1 MSFTCA
7 KANTLTFAHQ
17 QENECRWLV
26 YTTRM
31 NESDLLAGLNPAQR
45 DAVTC
50 DAQHLLVLAGA
61 GSGKTRVLT
70 SRISYF
76 CQNFGMS
83 PFAVLAVTF
92 TNKAAHEMR
101 HRLEQQ
107 LGIATQPL
115 WIGTFHGLAHRFLRQ
130 HYKEAGLP
138 QTFQILDSDDQTR
151 VIKRALK
158 DLQLDEEKWPARQAA
173 SFINSNK
180 EEGRRAHHIQANGD
194 LFTATML
201 RIYQAYEVLCQ
212 RSGLI
217 DFAEILL
224 RSHELWLKHPDLL
237 KHYQVRFRM
246 ILVDEFQ
253 DTNRIQYAWLR
264 LLAGENGML
273 TAVGDDDQSIYGWR
287 GACIENIRTFQRD
300 YADAE
305 LIRLEQNYRST
316 SVILQAANAVIANNG
331 DRLGKNLWTDRV
343 EGQPISVYAGYND
356 LDEAHFIARML
367 DERFRAGTARRD
379 MAILYRSNAQ
389 SRVLEEALLR
399 AQIPYRIYG
408 GLRFFERAEIKNAV
422 AYLRLMQQR
431 HDDTAFERIVNV
443 PTRGIGD
450 KSVDTLRQLAREGQ
464 ISLWMAAQQVVRERL
479 LPSLAVG
486 KILFF
491 LELIDRL
498 DADTQDA
505 PLGDLVSAV
514 IEQSGLIT
522 HHEKEK
528 GEKGQA
534 RVENLREL
542 VTAAR
547 EFDVEDTDAPS
558 VLAAFLDHA
567 ALEAGEQQA
576 GEFEDAVQ
584 LMTLHA
590 AKGLEFP
597 IVFLAGCEEGL
608 FPHEMALQENNLEE
622 ERRLCYVG
630 ITRAMRELFIT
641 YAEVRRLYGNEAYHV
656 PSRFLKE
663 IPEALLAPVR
673 QQSAPTYGGF
683 KSGSQQK
690 STGSSLGNDLRQTTL
705 GGDESGEGAWRLGE
719 GVVHSRFGDGVI
731 LAFEGNGPN
740 ARIQVNFKG
749 IGSKWLVA
757 QYARLTRA

>member
-1 MSFTCA
+1 MGVS
-7 KANTLTFAHQ
+7 
-17 QENECRWLV
+17 LV
-26 YTTRM
+26 YNGRM
-31 NESDLLAGLNPAQR
+31 NSQDLLAGLNPAQR

-50 DAQHLLVLAGA
+50 DSQHLLVLAGA

-70 SRISYF
+70 TRISHF
-76 CQNFGMS
+76 CREFGIS

-101 HRLEQQ
+101 ARLEQQ
-107 LGIATQPL
+107 LGIPTQPL
-115 WIGTFHGLAHRFLRQ
+115 WIGTFHGLAHRFLRM
-130 HYKEAGLP
+130 HYQEAGLP

-151 VIKRALK
+151 VIKRVLR
-158 DLQLDEEKWPARQAA
+158 DLSLDEEKWPARQAS
-173 SFINSNK
+173 SFINGHK
-180 EEGRRAHHIQANGD
+180 EEGRRAHHIQHNGD

-201 RIYQAYEVLCQ
+201 RIYQAYEVICQ
-212 RSGLI
+212 RGGLI

-224 RSHELWLKHPDLL
+224 RSHELWLNHPELL
-237 KHYQVRFRM
+237 RHYQARFRM

-253 DTNRIQYAWLR
+253 DTNKIQYAWLR
-264 LLAGENGML
+264 LLAGEHGML

-316 SVILQAANAVIANNG
+316 SAILQAANAVIANNG
-331 DRLGKNLWTDRV
+331 DRLGKNLWTDR
-343 EGQPISVYAGYND
+343 GNGDPIRVYAAFND
-356 LDEAHFIARML
+356 LDEAQFIARML
-367 DERFRAGTARRD
+367 DERFRSGTTRRD

-422 AYLRLMQQR
+422 AYLRLLQQR
-431 HDDTAFERIVNV
+431 DDDTAFERIVNV

-450 KSVDTLRQLAREGQ
+450 KSVDTLRQLARELQ
-464 ISLWMAAQQVVRERL
+464 ISLWAAAGRVISDKL
-479 LPSLAVG
+479 LPAAATG
-486 KILFF
+486 KIMAFMQ
-491 LELIDRL
+491 LIETL
-498 DADTQDA
+498 DVTTREV
-505 PLGDLVSAV
+505 PLGELVHAV
-514 IEQSGLIT
+514 IEQTGLVP

-528 GEKGQA
+528 GEKAQA

-542 VTAAR
+542 VAAAK
-547 EFDVEDTDAPS
+547 EFEVEDDEAPS
-558 VLAAFLDHA
+558 PLAAFLDHA

-608 FPHEMALQENNLEE
+608 FPHEMALQDNNLEE

-630 ITRAMRELFIT
+630 ITRAMRELFLT
-641 YAEVRRLYGNEAYHV
+641 YAEVRRLYGSENYHV
-656 PSRFLKE
+656 PSRFLRE
-663 IPEALLAPVR
+663 IPESLIESVR
-673 QQSAPTYGGF
+673 QQSAPVFGGYRTGAGVPARGAAGAAA
-683 KSGSQQK
+683 SGS
-690 STGSSLGNDLRQTTL
+690 GSSLRQTSL
-705 GGDESGEGAWRLGE
+705 GGDATGDGAWSLGQR
-719 GVVHSRFGDGVI
+719 VAHPRFGEGVI

-740 ARIQVNFKG
+740 ARIQVNFADL
-749 IGSKWLVA
+749 GSKWLVA
-757 QYARLTRA
+757 QYARLTRV

>member
-1 MSFTCA
+1 
-7 KANTLTFAHQ
+7 
-17 QENECRWLV
+17 
-26 YTTRM
+26 M
-31 NESDLLAGLNPAQR
+31 NELNLLDGLNPAQR

-50 DAQHLLVLAGA
+50 DSQHLLVLAGA

-76 CQNFGMS
+76 CQHFAMS

-101 HRLEQQ
+101 ARLEQQ

-115 WIGTFHGLAHRFLRQ
+115 WIGTFHGLAHRFLRA
-130 HYKEAGLP
+130 HYEAAGLP
-138 QTFQILDSDDQTR
+138 QNFQILDSDDQLR
-151 VIKRALK
+151 VVKRVMK
-158 DLQLDEEKWPARQAA
+158 ELQLDEEKWPARQSA
-173 SFINSNK
+173 SFINGHK
-180 EEGRRAHHIQANGD
+180 EEGRRPAHIAHNGD
-194 LFTATML
+194 LYTATQL
-201 RIYQAYEVLCQ
+201 RVYSAYEAICQ
-212 RSGLI
+212 RGGLI

-224 RSHELWLKHPDLL
+224 RCHELFLKHEDIL
-237 KHYQVRFRM
+237 KHYQARFRM

-264 LLAGENGML
+264 LLAGERGML

-331 DRLGKNLWTDRV
+331 DRMGKNLWTDRG
-343 EGQPISVYAGYND
+343 EGEPISVYAAFND
-356 LDEAHFIARML
+356 LDEAHYIAKL
-367 DERFRAGTARRD
+367 IDTRFRSGVARRD

-389 SRVLEEALLR
+389 SRVLEEAMLR

-422 AYLRLMQQR
+422 GYLRLLLQR
-431 HDDTAFERIVNV
+431 IDDTAFERVVNT

-450 KSVDTLRQLAREGQ
+450 KSLDMIRQLAREQ
-464 ISLWMAAQQVVRERL
+464 QVSLWSAAEQVVAERR
-479 LPSLAVG
+479 LPALATG
-486 KILFF
+486 KIQAF
-491 LELIDRL
+491 LILIDNL
-498 DADTQDA
+498 DANTQGA
-505 PLGDLVSAV
+505 SLGEIVEAV
-514 IEQSGLIT
+514 IEQSGLVA

-542 VTAAR
+542 ISAAR
-547 EFDVEDTDAPS
+547 EFDVDDHVQAEEIPS
-558 VLAAFLDHA
+558 PLAAFLDHA

-584 LMTLHA
+584 MMTLHA

-597 IVFLAGCEEGL
+597 LVFLAGVEEGL

-630 ITRAMRELFIT
+630 ITRAMSELVIS
-641 YAEVRRLYGNEAYHV
+641 YAEVRRLYGTESYHV
-656 PSRFLKE
+656 ASRFLGE

-673 QQSAPTYGGF
+673 QQAPPMRAGFRGGSGFAANSSGQSSSGF
-683 KSGSQQK
+683 KQE
-690 STGSSLGNDLRQTTL
+690 TL
-705 GGDESGEGAWRLGE
+705 GDDDGSGWRLGQA
-719 GVVHSRFGDGVI
+719 VNHPRFGDGVI
-731 LAFEGNGPN
+731 LAFEGSGPN
-740 ARIQVNFKG
+740 ARIQVNFSEL
-749 IGSKWLVA
+749 GSKWLVS
-757 QYARLTRA
+757 QYARLTRKV

>member
-1 MSFTCA
+1 
-7 KANTLTFAHQ
+7 
-17 QENECRWLV
+17 
-26 YTTRM
+26 M
-31 NESDLLAGLNPAQR
+31 NESALLDGLNPAQH

-50 DAQHLLVLAGA
+50 DSQQVLVLAGA

-76 CQNFGMS
+76 CQHFGMS

-101 HRLEQQ
+101 ARLEQQ

-115 WIGTFHGLAHRFLRQ
+115 WIGTFHGLAHRFLRA
-130 HYKEAGLP
+130 HHEAAGLP
-138 QTFQILDSDDQTR
+138 QNFQILDSDDQLR
-151 VIKRALK
+151 VVKRVMK
-158 DLQLDEEKWPARQAA
+158 ELQLDEEKWPARQ
-173 SFINSNK
+173 STGFINGHK
-180 EEGRRAHHIQANGD
+180 EEGRRAAHIAHNGD
-194 LFTATML
+194 LYTATQL
-201 RIYQAYEVLCQ
+201 RVYSAYESICQ
-212 RSGLI
+212 RGGLI

-224 RSHELWLKHPDLL
+224 RCHELFLKHADILT
-237 KHYQVRFRM
+237 HYQARFRM

-264 LLAGENGML
+264 LLAGERGML

-287 GACIENIRTFQRD
+287 GACIENIRTYQRD
-300 YADAE
+300 YPNAE

-331 DRLGKNLWTDRV
+331 DRLGKNLWTDRG
-343 EGQPISVYAGYND
+343 EGERISVYAAFND
-356 LDEAHFIARML
+356 LDEAHYIAKL
-367 DERFRAGTARRD
+367 IDVRFHSGVARRD

-389 SRVLEEALLR
+389 SRVLEEAMLR

-422 AYLRLMQQR
+422 GYLRLMLQR
-431 HDDTAFERIVNV
+431 IDDTAFDRIVNT

-450 KSVDTLRQLAREGQ
+450 KSLDAIRQLAREQ
-464 ISLWMAAQQVVRERL
+464 QVSLWSAAEQVVAERR
-479 LPSLAVG
+479 LPALATG
-486 KILFF
+486 KIQAF
-491 LELIDRL
+491 LTLIDDL
-498 DADTQDA
+498 DKNTQGA
-505 PLGDLVSAV
+505 TLGELVEAV
-514 IEQSGLIT
+514 IEQSGLVA

-528 GEKGQA
+528 GEKAQA

-542 VTAAR
+542 ISAAG
-547 EFDVEDTDAPS
+547 EFDADEYSPDMEVPS
-558 VLAAFLDHA
+558 PLAAFLDHA

-584 LMTLHA
+584 MMTLHA

-597 IVFLAGCEEGL
+597 LVFLAGMEEGL

-630 ITRAMRELFIT
+630 ITRAMRELVIS
-641 YAEVRRLYGNEAYHV
+641 YAEVRRLYGTESYHV
-656 PSRFLKE
+656 ASRFLGE
-663 IPEALLAPVR
+663 IPEALLVPVR
-673 QQSAPTYGGF
+673 QQAPGLRAGFRNAGAMAPSGGRTSAALS
-683 KSGSQQK
+683 SGLKQE
-690 STGSSLGNDLRQTTL
+690 TL
-705 GGDESGEGAWRLGE
+705 GDDDGSGWRLGQT
-719 GVVHSRFGDGVI
+719 VNHPRFGDGVI
-731 LAFEGNGPN
+731 LAFEGSGPN
-740 ARIQVNFKG
+740 ARIQVNFRDL
-749 IGSKWLVA
+749 GSKWLVA

>member
-1 MSFTCA
+1 
-7 KANTLTFAHQ
+7 
-17 QENECRWLV
+17 
-26 YTTRM
+26 M

-50 DAQHLLVLAGA
+50 DSQHLLVLAGA

-70 SRISYF
+70 TRISHF
-76 CQNFGMS
+76 CREFGMS

-101 HRLEQQ
+101 ARLEQQ

-115 WIGTFHGLAHRFLRQ
+115 WIGTFHGLAHRFLRM
-130 HYKEAGLP
+130 HYKEANLP
-138 QTFQILDSDDQTR
+138 QTFQILDADDQQR
-151 VIKRALK
+151 VIKRVLR

-173 SFINSNK
+173 GFINGHK
-180 EEGRRAHHIQANGD
+180 EEGRRPQHIRHNGD
-194 LFTATML
+194 LFTATQL
-201 RIYQAYEVLCQ
+201 RVYEAYEVICQ
-212 RSGLI
+212 RGGLI

-224 RSHELWLKHPDLL
+224 RSYELWLNHPELL
-237 KHYQVRFRM
+237 RHYQARFRM

-264 LLAGENGML
+264 LLAGEHGML

-300 YADAE
+300 YGDVE

-316 SVILQAANAVIANNG
+316 SIILQAANAVIANNG
-331 DRLGKNLWTDRV
+331 DRLGKNLWTDR
-343 EGQPISVYAGYND
+343 GQGDPIRVYAAFND

-399 AQIPYRIYG
+399 GQIPYRIYG

-422 AYLRLMQQR
+422 AYLRLLQQR
-431 HDDTAFERIVNV
+431 DDDTAFERVVNT

-450 KSVDTLRQLAREGQ
+450 KSVDTLRQLAREQG
-464 ISLWMAAQQVVRERL
+464 ISLWAAALAVTREKL
-479 LPSLAVG
+479 LPAAATG
-486 KILFF
+486 KIMAF
-491 LELIDRL
+491 LQLVETL
-498 DADTQDA
+498 DVTTREV
-505 PLGDLVSAV
+505 PLGELVSAV
-514 IEQSGLIT
+514 IEQTGLIA

-547 EFDVEDTDAPS
+547 EFDVEDDEAPS
-558 VLAAFLDHA
+558 PLAAFLDHA

-597 IVFLAGCEEGL
+597 VVFLAGCEEGL
-608 FPHEMALQENNLEE
+608 FPHEMALQDNNLEE

-630 ITRAMRELFIT
+630 ITRAMRELFMT
-641 YAEVRRLYGNEAYHV
+641 YAEVRRLYGSENYKV
-656 PSRFLKE
+656 PSRFLRE
-663 IPEALLAPVR
+663 IPESLLEPVR
-673 QQSAPTYGGF
+673 QQSAPAFGGQRGGF
-683 KSGSQQK
+683 GSQGGSAGTRMTGGGSGS
-690 STGSSLGNDLRQTTL
+690 LRQTTL
-705 GGDESGEGAWRLGE
+705 GGDATGEGAWQLGQR
-719 GVVHSRFGDGVI
+719 VSHPRFGEGVI

-740 ARIQVNFKG
+740 ARIQVNFADL
-749 IGSKWLVA
+749 GSKWLVA
-757 QYARLTRA
+757 QYARLTRI

>member
-1 MSFTCA
+1 
-7 KANTLTFAHQ
+7 
-17 QENECRWLV
+17 
-26 YTTRM
+26 M
-31 NESDLLAGLNPAQR
+31 NDTELLKGLNAAQH

-50 DAQHLLVLAGA
+50 DSQHLLVLAGA

-70 SRISYF
+70 SRITHF
-76 CQNFGMS
+76 CQNFGIS

-101 HRLEQQ
+101 ARLEQQ

-115 WIGTFHGLAHRFLRQ
+115 WIGTFHGLAHRFLRA
-130 HYKEAGLP
+130 HFKEAGLP
-138 QTFQILDSDDQTR
+138 QTFQILDGDDQQR
-151 VIKRALK
+151 VIKRVLK

-173 SFINSNK
+173 SFINGNK
-180 EEGRRAHHIQANGD
+180 EEGRRPQHIQPNGD
-194 LFTATML
+194 LYTGTQL
-201 RIYQAYEVLCQ
+201 RIYSAYEEVCQ

-224 RSHELWLKHPDLL
+224 RSHELWLNHPDLL
-237 KHYQVRFRM
+237 KHYQTRFRM

-253 DTNRIQYAWLR
+253 DTNKIQYAWLR
-264 LLAGENGML
+264 MLAGEHGML

-316 SVILQAANAVIANNG
+316 SAILQAANAVIANNG
-331 DRLGKNLWTDRV
+331 DRLGKNLWTERPNGD
-343 EGQPISVYAGYND
+343 PIRVYAAFND
-356 LDEAHFIARML
+356 LDEAHYIARTL
-367 DERFRAGTARRD
+367 DDRFRAGTARRD

-422 AYLRLMQQR
+422 GYLRLLQQR
-431 HDDTAFERIVNV
+431 DDDTAFERVVNT

-450 KSVDTLRQLAREGQ
+450 KTLELLRQVTRDEK
-464 ISLWMAAQQVVRERL
+464 ISLWAAAEAVLKGKMLPTLASGKLAAFLQLIETLDVNTREVPL
-479 LPSLAVG
+479 G
-486 KILFF
+486 
-491 LELIDRL
+491 ELIE
-498 DADTQDA
+498 
-505 PLGDLVSAV
+505 AV
-514 IEQSGLIT
+514 IEQSGLVL
-522 HHEKEK
+522 HHQKEK

-542 VTAAR
+542 ISAAR
-547 EFDVEDTDAPS
+547 EFEVEDDEAPS
-558 VLAAFLDHA
+558 ALAAFLDHA

-597 IVFLAGCEEGL
+597 IVFLAGFEEGL
-608 FPHEMALQENNLEE
+608 FPHEMALKDGNIEE

-630 ITRAMRELFIT
+630 ITRAMRELYIT
-641 YAEVRRLYGNEAYHV
+641 YAEVRRLYGSENHHV
-656 PSRFLKE
+656 PSRFLRE
-663 IPEALLAPVR
+663 MPETLLEPVR
-673 QQSAPTYGGF
+673 VKSAPTAMGYRGGSSVPNSALPMNL
-683 KSGSQQK
+683 KQ
-690 STGSSLGNDLRQTTL
+690 SSLGGDATGDGSWSL
-705 GGDESGEGAWRLGE
+705 GQRVA
-719 GVVHSRFGDGVI
+719 HPRFGEGVI

-740 ARIQVNFKG
+740 ARIQVNFADL
-749 IGSKWLVA
+749 GSKWLVA
-757 QYARLTRA
+757 QYARLTRV